1 MQRFADT
8 RIGVVDEI
16 ERGKHPTNG
25 DENTGHDEESRTQDD
40 SKTINELANRELDI
54 NRNRQAV
61 VETVASAI
69 FSQYLEDGGKD
80 ADGDKCVDAKL

>member
-1 MQRFADT
+1 M
-8 RIGVVDEI
+8 VDEI

-25 DENTGHDEESRTQDD
+25 DENTGHDEERRTQDD
-40 SKTINELANRELDI
+40 RKTINELANRELDI

>member
-1 MQRFADT
+1 MK
-8 RIGVVDEI
+8 I
-16 ERGKHPTNG
+16 P
-25 DENTGHDEESRTQDD
+25 GHDEERRTQDD
-40 SKTINELANRELDI
+40 RKTINELANRELDI

-80 ADGDKCVDAKL
+80 TDGDKCVDAKLQDREE